1 MFEKFRRT
9 SAAARLLEEQLYE
22 QVVMEL
28 SQGQRRNGLWAKA
41 IASSDGSEEKAKSLY
56 IEYRVQSIKDE
67 AEIAG
72 AVAEQEEYNRKN
84 ASVIERQ
91 KRINNAEALL
101 QSKGYKLV
109 SRGNGWVVKEP
120 WRWEQTIS
128 TLDELEQYAR
138 SKEKT

>member
-22 QVVMEL
+22 QVAMEL

-67 AEIAG
+67 AEIAY
-72 AVAEQEEYNRKN
+72 AIAEQEEYNRKN

-109 SRGNGWVVKEP
+109 SSGNDWIVKEP
-120 WRWEQTIS
+120 LGGRQLIS

>member
-1 MFEKFRRT
+1 MFEKFRRI
-9 SAAARLLEEQLYE
+9 SAAARLFEEQLYE

-28 SQGQRRNGLWAKA
+28 SQGRRRNGLWAKA
-41 IASSDGSEEKAKSLY
+41 MANSDGSEEKAKSLY
-56 IEYRVQSIKDE
+56 IQYRVQSIKDE

-84 ASVIERQ
+84 APAIERQ
-91 KRINNAEALL
+91 KRIDGVEALL
-101 QSKGYKLV
+101 RPRGYKLV

-120 WRWEQTIS
+120 LGGKQPIS

-138 SKEKT
+138 SRVKT